1 MRVGELVRVIE
12 DPDEP
17 FLDGHRGFIGVVV
30 ADHSP
35 MRPHD
40 VGRVVDVLWHDGSI
54 EDMYSIE
61 LEVISETR

>member
-17 FLDGHRGFIGVVV
+17 FLDGRGGFIGVVV

-35 MRPHD
+35 MRPPD

-61 LEVISETR
+61 LEVISEAR

>member
-35 MRPHD
+35 MRPPE
-40 VGRVVDVLWHDGSI
+40 VGRVVDVLWNDGSL
-54 EDMYSIE
+54 EDMYTDE
-61 LEVISETR
+61 LEVISEAR